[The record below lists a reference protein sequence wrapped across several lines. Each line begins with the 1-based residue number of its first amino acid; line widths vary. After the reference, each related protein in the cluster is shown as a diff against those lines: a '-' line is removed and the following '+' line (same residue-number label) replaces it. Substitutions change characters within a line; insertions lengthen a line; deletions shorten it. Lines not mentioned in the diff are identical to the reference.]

1 MSIVLFALIGQA
13 LNANAWYWIVLVI
26 YAIMKVIDVFVRA
39 SMDYMG
45 KK

>member
-1 MSIVLFALIGQA
+1 MSIVLFILIGKA
-13 LNANAWYWIVLVI
+13 LNADAWYWIVLVI

-39 SMDYMG
+39 LMDYMD